1 MAANFL
7 VYHKLGNVGFLG
19 FSGAA
24 SFQDTKPY
32 FQEAGSRKARTRAP
46 RVEPKLKSFRD
57 MNDIIKHTSTIQC
70 IVMTITYVSFEF
82 TSGGLR
88 LLREDAARRG
98 APRHPTTLHGL

>member
-32 FQEAGSRKARTRAP
+32 FQEAGSRKARTRSP
-46 RVEPKLKSFRD
+46 RVEPKLKSSRD
-57 MNDIIKHTSTIQC
+57 MNDIMKHTSTLMYSNDYNVC
-70 IVMTITYVSFEF
+70 IIRSHLRRLAT
-82 TSGGLR
+82 TS
-88 LLREDAARRG
+88 
-98 APRHPTTLHGL
+98 